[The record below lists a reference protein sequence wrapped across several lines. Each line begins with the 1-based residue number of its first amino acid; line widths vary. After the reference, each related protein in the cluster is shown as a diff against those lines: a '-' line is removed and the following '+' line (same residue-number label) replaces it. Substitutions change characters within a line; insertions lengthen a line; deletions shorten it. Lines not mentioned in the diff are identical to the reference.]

1 VPPYPG
7 AGFSVA
13 EHRLVMESVLGR
25 PLHSDEQVHHKN
37 GVRDDNRAENLEL
50 WVRRQPNGQRVV
62 DLVEWATENPATIC
76 TGGAGVIECE
86 WCGHPFQPVACRWR
100 CPACGAKHSCCE
112 GEPQ

>member
-1 VPPYPG
+1 MDDDGYRRVPPYPG

-62 DLVEWATENPATIC
+62 DLVEWATEILRRYAPEVLA
-76 TGGAGVIECE
+76 
-86 WCGHPFQPVACRWR
+86 
-100 CPACGAKHSCCE
+100 
-112 GEPQ
+112 